1 MTNFE
6 NTLNNTIVNLRVRQ
20 IYEPKLNT
28 IILRLEQLKPS
39 ANNNNIKQNQIRGT
53 VKAYLDIFSDYDN
66 PIIKDLG
73 YLEKEA
79 ERFYKK

>member
-6 NTLNNTIVNLRVRQ
+6 NTLNKTIVNLRVRQ

-28 IILRLEQLKPS
+28 IILRLEQLKSS
-39 ANNNNIKQNQIRGT
+39 ANNNNIKQNPIRGI

-66 PIIKDLG
+66 PIIEDLG

-79 ERFYKK
+79 ERLYKK

>member
-28 IILRLEQLKPS
+28 IILRLEQLKSS
-39 ANNNNIKQNQIRGT
+39 ANNNNPIRGI

-66 PIIKDLG
+66 PIIEDLS
-73 YLEKEA
+73 YLATEA

>member
-28 IILRLEQLKPS
+28 IILRLE
-39 ANNNNIKQNQIRGT
+39 NIISTGMN
-53 VKAYLDIFSDYDN
+53 L
-66 PIIKDLG
+66 
-73 YLEKEA
+73 
-79 ERFYKK
+79 

>member
-28 IILRLEQLKPS
+28 IILRLEQLKSS
-39 ANNNNIKQNQIRGT
+39 ANNNNINKTQ
-53 VKAYLDIFSDYDN
+53 
-66 PIIKDLG
+66 
-73 YLEKEA
+73 
-79 ERFYKK
+79 